1 MKLLMEKMG
10 MFGKSM
16 HHIQHFWL
24 WLFRWLNA
32 LNWGTYNT
40 EDRLKCLIQCEKFL
54 VTHWSKMMFFLH
66 SFLFFR
72 LANRSSRYRKKETKH
87 RREYSLGKIFQFPLW
102 FASQT
107 EIDFIRNAC
116 RRSSCAV
123 NSLYSLSF
131 KSIACKYTIKYM

>member
-1 MKLLMEKMG
+1 

-16 HHIQHFWL
+16 HHIQHFRL

-40 EDRLKCLIQCEKFL
+40 EDRLKCLIQCEKFFF
-54 VTHWSKMMFFLH
+54 VTHWSKMMFFFSIFLSL
-66 SFLFFR
+66 SFVLETDRLDIEEERKTTQKRVFFR
-72 LANRSSRYRKKETKH
+72 
-87 RREYSLGKIFQFPLW
+87 KIFQFPLW

-123 NSLYSLSF
+123 NSLYSLPF